1 MFWFG
6 DEFYDLYSS
15 TELEK
20 SEKIA
25 EIEFLFEVVGG
36 IKYKDYILGKRISD
50 DKKELIISCIR
61 ERTETDRPVQQ
72 IAGKAFFAGELFCV
86 NENTLIPRPE
96 TELIIKVLKDY
107 FGKDEKFKMLDIGSG
122 TGCISITASKYFK
135 NAYVLGIDNC
145 QECVDAGL
153 KNAKLLN
160 CRNVNFLL
168 SDVFSD
174 INDEFDVIVSNPPYI
189 SYSDKSQVQPN
200 VFRYEPHNALFAE
213 NNGYYFYEK
222 IISQAH
228 NYLCG
233 KSILIFE
240 IGINQENRIFE
251 LLKENNFAQI
261 RIIKDF
267 NNINRIISS
276 KYSY

>member
-1 MFWFG
+1 MLWFG
-6 DEFYDLYSS
+6 DELYNLYNSVN
-15 TELEK
+15 LEK
-20 SEKIA
+20 TEKIA
-25 EIEFLFEVVGG
+25 EIEFLLEVVGG

-50 DKKELIISCIR
+50 DKKELIISYIKQ
-61 ERTETDRPVQQ
+61 RTDTDRPIQQ
-72 IAGKAFFAGELFCV
+72 IVGKGFFAGEIFCV
-86 NENTLIPRPE
+86 NKSTLIPRPE
-96 TELIIKVLKDY
+96 TELIIEVLKDY
-107 FGKDEKFKMLDIGSG
+107 FGADEKFKMLDIGSG
-122 TGCISITASKYFK
+122 TGCISIIAAK
-135 NAYVLGIDNC
+135 NFRQANILGSDNC
-145 QECVDAGL
+145 QECVDTCK
-153 KNAKLLN
+153 KNAELLN
-160 CRNVNFLL
+160 CSSVNFRL
-168 SDVFSD
+168 SDIFSD
-174 INDEFDVIVSNPPYI
+174 IKGRFDVIVSNPPYI

-200 VFRYEPHNALFAE
+200 VFRYEPRNALFAE

-240 IGINQENRIFE
+240 IGINQEKRICE

-267 NNINRIISS
+267 NNINRIISA